1 MGSSKI
7 QSALKDLTVPIGSLR
22 PYARNPRRGDV
33 GLIAES
39 LERNGQYRPL
49 VVNRP
54 TGEVLAGN
62 HTLLAARQLGW
73 SEIAVTYVDVND
85 AQAQRIVLV
94 DNRASDVAGY
104 DDELLAELLK
114 ELPDLEGSGW
124 DAHAL
129 DELLEEI
136 GDSSPGE
143 ADVPPPPPGEP
154 RTAPGDRYT
163 LGRHRL
169 LCGDARE
176 EDAYSRVLG
185 GKQAAIAW
193 TDPPYGVDYE
203 GRTPGRLRIEGDG
216 AEGVEALLRRAFAQ
230 IDAALAPGAPL
241 YVAHPSGH
249 LSLVFGS
256 AFVGQGWRLH
266 QTLVWV
272 KDTFVLGHADYHF
285 QHESIL
291 FGYKAGDG
299 RLGRGGA
306 RWFGDNAQSSVLS
319 IARPRAAREHP
330 TMKPPELVERALL
343 NSSPRRALVL
353 DPFAGSG
360 STLVACERTGRR
372 ARLIELDPR
381 FGDVIV
387 ERFERLTGRRAKRVR
402 A

>member
-7 QSALKDLTVPIGSLR
+7 QPALKDLTVPIGSLR

-62 HTLLAARQLGW
+62 HTLLAAERLGW
-73 SEIAVTYVDVND
+73 SEIAVTYVDVDD

-94 DNRASDVAGY
+94 ANRSSDVAGY

-124 DAHAL
+124 DPHAL

-136 GDSSPGE
+136 ADSSRGE
-143 ADVPPPPPGEP
+143 ADAAPPPPPEP
-154 RTAPGDRYT
+154 RTGLGDFYV

-169 LCGDARE
+169 LCGDARD
-176 EDAYSRVLG
+176 EDSYARLLG
-185 GKQAAIAW
+185 GKQAELLW
-193 TDPPYGVDYE
+193 TDLPYGVDYE
-203 GRTPGRLRIEGDG
+203 GRTPERLRIEGDG
-216 AEGVEALLRRAFAQ
+216 AEGIAALLRRAFAQ

-241 YVAHPSGH
+241 YVAHPSGP
-249 LSLVFGS
+249 LSLAFGS

-272 KDTFVLGHADYHF
+272 KDAFVLGHADYQF
-285 QHESIL
+285 QHEEIL
-291 FGYKAGDG
+291 FGYKPGSG

-306 RWFGDNAQSSVLS
+306 RWYGDNAQSSVFS
-319 IARPRAAREHP
+319 VARPRSAHEHP
-330 TMKPPELVERALL
+330 TMKPPELVEGAVL

-372 ARLIELDPR
+372 ARPPR
-381 FGDVIV
+381 A
-387 ERFERLTGRRAKRVR
+387 RPP
-402 A
+402 